1 MGLQQ
6 CWTCKGYG
14 HVSRDCPNGRGKGK
28 GKDNFGKGK
37 GAYEW
42 GRSNY
47 DGNKGSNYGMYNEL

>member
-42 GRSNY
+42 RRSNY